1 MKQKRVAAVHD
12 ISCFGRC
19 SLTAALPI
27 LSATGIETSVIPT
40 AILSTH
46 TGGFTGFTVR
56 DLTDDILP
64 VARHWKSL
72 NLGFDAIYTGYL
84 GSAEQIDI
92 VTELFGMFRTWDNL
106 IYVDP
111 VMADN
116 GVMYPAFDKAFA
128 VGMARMCAKADVVIP
143 NITEAVFM
151 LGEEYAEGPYTRD
164 YIEGLLRRLAGLGP
178 RKVFLTGV
186 YFNEKELGAAAYDR
200 VSGEYSCA
208 FSDRIEGYYHGT
220 GDVFGSALLA
230 ALLGGKSD
238 REAAQIAV
246 DFTIGSLL
254 RSKEEA
260 HDVRFGVNFEYGLRR
275 LADLLPPQGSTRAEP

>member
-1 MKQKRVAAVHD
+1 LKQKRVAAVHD

-19 SLTAALPI
+19 SLTAVLPI

-46 TGGFTGFTVR
+46 TGGFTGFTLR

-72 NLGFDAIYTGYL
+72 TLGFDAIYTGYL

-260 HDVRFGVNFEYGLRR
+260 HDVRFGVNFEYGLRW

>member
-1 MKQKRVAAVHD
+1 
-12 ISCFGRC
+12 
-19 SLTAALPI
+19 
-27 LSATGIETSVIPT
+27 
-40 AILSTH
+40 
-46 TGGFTGFTVR
+46 
-56 DLTDDILP
+56 
-64 VARHWKSL
+64 
-72 NLGFDAIYTGYL
+72 
-84 GSAEQIDI
+84 
-92 VTELFGMFRTWDNL
+92 
-106 IYVDP
+106 
-111 VMADN
+111 MADN
-116 GVMYPAFDKAFA
+116 GMMYPAFDKAFA
-128 VGMARMCAKADVVIP
+128 GGMVRMCAKADVIVP

-151 LGEEYAEGPYTRD
+151 LGEEYAEGSYTRE
-164 YIEGLLRRLAGLGP
+164 YIEGLLCRLAGLGP

-186 YFNEKELGAAAYDR
+186 HFNEKELGAAAYDR
-200 VSGEYSCA
+200 VSGEYSYA

-260 HDVRFGVNFEYGLRR
+260 HDVRFGVNFEYGLRW